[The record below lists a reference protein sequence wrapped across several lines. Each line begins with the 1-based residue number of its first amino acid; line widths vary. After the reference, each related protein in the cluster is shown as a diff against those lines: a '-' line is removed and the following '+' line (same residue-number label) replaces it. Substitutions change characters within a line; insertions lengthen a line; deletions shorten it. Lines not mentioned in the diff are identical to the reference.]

1 MAVSYENWNWR
12 RNEILFRNL
21 KIIIVKQ
28 FFETWTKIFDTP
40 SIISN
45 IKISSPSILLFNLL
59 SKLIFPREFSS
70 QKKKKSGIKG
80 KQVFQEDRFQSFQ
93 TVRLTPDR
101 LGRSNSSNRY
111 RTPPD
116 IARSISIQWTAHA
129 ILKRSVALLALST
142 FYLQLRRN
150 FRVTSVKC
158 PPFLPLCVFR

>member
-1 MAVSYENWNWR
+1 MEEKWNFISKLENYYR
-12 RNEILFRNL
+12 KAILRNL
-21 KIIIVKQ
+21 DKNLWYSFDNIQYKNRLRQ
-28 FFETWTKIFDTP
+28 F
-40 SIISN
+40 SY
-45 IKISSPSILLFNLL
+45 
-59 SKLIFPREFSS
+59 LIFFQNWSFRANFLL
-70 QKKKKSGIKG
+70 KKKKSGIKG